1 MMSADSREHQKG
13 VTRFFDG
20 YAADFHSIY
29 GRQNASTFGTIV
41 DRLTRQGMFARFEE
55 TVRQCQAVQATSLL
69 DVGCGP
75 GVHDV
80 VLAEKLKMR
89 IRGVDVAPRMVEIA
103 EANAAA
109 RGVSEL
115 CNYSVTDFMEF
126 EGGLDYDVSLSLGV
140 VEYIED
146 PVPFIRKMISHSRKR
161 VMFSLPVKWHVLT
174 PQRVVR
180 YKLRDCPLKFYSVAD
195 IGRLMRR
202 CGVANYEI
210 KRMNRDY
217 LVVIATD

>member
-1 MMSADSREHQKG
+1 MSADSRKHQED

-29 GRQNASTFGTIV
+29 GRQNASTFGTMF

-55 TVRQCQAVQATSLL
+55 AVRQCQAVQATSLL

-80 VLAEKLKMR
+80 ILAERLKMR
-89 IRGVDVAPRMVEIA
+89 IRGVDVAPSMIEIA
-103 EANAAA
+103 KENAAA
-109 RGVSEL
+109 RGVSDL
-115 CNYSVTDFMEF
+115 CDYSVMDFMEF
-126 EGGLDYDVSLSLGV
+126 EGGRDYDASLSLGV

-146 PVPFIRKMISHSRKR
+146 PAPFIRKMMSHTRKR

-174 PQRVVR
+174 PQRIVR
-180 YKLRDCPLKFYSVAD
+180 YWLRKCPLKFYSVAD
-195 IGRLMRR
+195 VERLMQR
-202 CGVANYEI
+202 CGAANYEI